1 MSSIQKSDSP
11 KIEEGLK
18 MKKVI
23 AVLTVLLISLPVVG
37 GERVTKVIESDI
49 PIIIDGNWVYPE
61 DGKFTL
67 VLTDSVLTVNGYEY
81 VHPPKKMKK
90 HVVSK
95 EKNFSEWVITKAGEK
110 AQKEIDAGR
119 GEETVQ
125 RVMDE
130 FFKEHIGRRKSVT
143 YKYDKKNKKFL
154 VEEECDSVAISV
166 YLPYLSTKEKMAN
179 RATWREKAVEG
190 NAKNIIT
197 VYTTG
202 RLLLRNTMKGYS
214 RGYDPEKAIPVIR
227 KIQKESSKYLEAESD
242 TSICINGVEFSPID
256 IMTLTNPRKLVKRR
270 FEDESD

>member
-1 MSSIQKSDSP
+1 MSPIQNLDSP
-11 KIEEGLK
+11 KREEGLK
-18 MKKVI
+18 MKKLLV
-23 AVLTVLLISLPVVG
+23 VLTILLISMPVFG
-37 GERVTKVIESDI
+37 GERVTKIIESDI

-119 GEETVQ
+119 GEEAVQ

-143 YKYDKKNKKFL
+143 YEYDKKNKKFL

-179 RATWREKAVEG
+179 RATWRERAVEG
-190 NAKNIIT
+190 EAKSLISALNNN
-197 VYTTG
+197 VLDF
-202 RLLLRNTMKGYS
+202 RSADENYS
-214 RGYDPEKAIPVIR
+214 RGFRPEEAIPAIR
-227 KIQKESSKYLEAESD
+227 KIQNNPHKYRKAARGK
-242 TSICINGVEFSPID
+242 SIFVNGIEFFPTD
-256 IMTLTNPRKLVKRR
+256 IELLTNPRKLVKRR
-270 FEDESD
+270 FEDESN